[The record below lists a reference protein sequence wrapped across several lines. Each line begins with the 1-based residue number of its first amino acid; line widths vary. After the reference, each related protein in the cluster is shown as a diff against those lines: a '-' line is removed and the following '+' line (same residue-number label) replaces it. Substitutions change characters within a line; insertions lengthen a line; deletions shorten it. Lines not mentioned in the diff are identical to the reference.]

1 MTHLSDRMPEVAHG
15 RDVWTAEDQAHLVGC
30 DSCRSEWILIGC
42 ATQLGRDIDGQLDLE
57 ALTHR
62 VAKQLGRAV
71 QARRTRFRVA
81 RWFVPLAAAATLL
94 IVFGTGRPFGAVRE
108 TKALTAS
115 VLLPELELL
124 TEDDLE
130 LVFDVVPAA
139 VNPLE
144 QGIPG
149 VSDLGEEELERLL
162 QTLEG

>member
-1 MTHLSDRMPEVAHG
+1 
-15 RDVWTAEDQAHLVGC
+15 
-30 DSCRSEWILIGC
+30 
-42 ATQLGRDIDGQLDLE
+42 
-57 ALTHR
+57 
-62 VAKQLGRAV
+62 
-71 QARRTRFRVA
+71 VA

-94 IVFGTGRPFGAVRE
+94 IVFGRGRPFGAVTE
-108 TKALTAS
+108 NNELTAS

-149 VSDLGEEELERLL
+149 VSDLGEAELERLL

>member
-1 MTHLSDRMPEVAHG
+1 
-15 RDVWTAEDQAHLVGC
+15 
-30 DSCRSEWILIGC
+30 
-42 ATQLGRDIDGQLDLE
+42 
-57 ALTHR
+57 
-62 VAKQLGRAV
+62 
-71 QARRTRFRVA
+71 
-81 RWFVPLAAAATLL
+81 
-94 IVFGTGRPFGAVRE
+94 
-108 TKALTAS
+108 
-115 VLLPELELL
+115 LELL